1 MYLPWSLL
9 PAGPGAQSLTTWPLL
24 AEHIQDAISSL
35 ESLRNHPDVSLC
47 SIMALIYA
55 HKCCETI
62 GECSS
67 APLGLAPLR
76 ETAPQGLRK
85 EVPALVAAGS
95 VGL

>member
-9 PAGPGAQSLTTWPLL
+9 PSGPRAQSITTWSHL

-55 HKCCETI
+55 HKCCKTI

-67 APLGLAPLR
+67 AQRGPAPPGKDSPTPGASPSR
-76 ETAPQGLRK
+76 
-85 EVPALVAAGS
+85 AAEGRM
-95 VGL
+95 